1 MSFRVNAE
9 ELVTQKVTMEHVAS
23 VETVF
28 QPWRQN
34 SSHHKKLWRKLYSQ
48 NAQESNV
55 KTVFKTTVANNSTV
69 KDIIFLF
76 SLKSRDSNT
85 LLSVLFTPTLLYRA
99 GPYMIVTVFMK
110 GVNYGT

>member
-69 KDIIFLF
+69 KDIIFY
-76 SLKSRDSNT
+76 S
-85 LLSVLFTPTLLYRA
+85 A
-99 GPYMIVTVFMK
+99 
-110 GVNYGT
+110 